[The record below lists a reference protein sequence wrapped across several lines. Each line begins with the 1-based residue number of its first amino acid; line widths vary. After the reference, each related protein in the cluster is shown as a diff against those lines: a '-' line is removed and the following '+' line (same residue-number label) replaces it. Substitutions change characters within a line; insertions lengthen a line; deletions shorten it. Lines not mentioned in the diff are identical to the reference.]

1 MAIAVPQKSGSGINC
16 LNRIKISSTF
26 DDDYFPVMPMVA
38 MMPMPVPMMS
48 SMLFVNF
55 SRRANFNCVRLDRR
69 RKKIESERQ

>member
-1 MAIAVPQKSGSGINC
+1 M
-16 LNRIKISSTF
+16 F

-48 SMLFVNF
+48 PMLFVNF
-55 SRRANFNCVRLDRR
+55 SRRANFNCVRLGRR